1 MLCIAILGVLLSTW
15 MLIYVNLKLCDKTL
29 SGNDLKYLSFSLN
42 FKGTVSQAFYLGNQT
57 MGVLLLLGTMLL
69 FAASVPWLLPPSN
82 AICAVRSVVFA
93 FFHKKSSF
101 LVNIVVCTRI
111 RNR

>member
-1 MLCIAILGVLLSTW
+1 
-15 MLIYVNLKLCDKTL
+15 
-29 SGNDLKYLSFSLN
+29 
-42 FKGTVSQAFYLGNQT
+42 

-93 FFHKKSSF
+93 FFHKKDVFSCQHHCLHSIPEPLII
-101 LVNIVVCTRI
+101 LVSGS
-111 RNR
+111 